1 MKKGR
6 SMQILRKNS
15 YRKPAKVGQLV
26 RLRGELD
33 KEFWARVDG
42 RPFDPENP
50 KMTTIDYL
58 GHGRIYFG
66 QTDLFVFLDQYEVCG
81 KKMTLLLTPE
91 GKKILVYSSVVDS
104 TPILT
109 AE

>member
-1 MKKGR
+1 
-6 SMQILRKNS
+6 MQILRKNS
-15 YRKPAKVGQLV
+15 YRKPAEIGQLV

-58 GHGRIYFG
+58 SASQFFFNR
-66 QTDLFVFLDQYEVCG
+66 TDLFVVLDRYETCG
-81 KKMTLLLTPE
+81 KKMVLLLTPE
-91 GKKILVYSSVVDS
+91 GKKILVHPSVVDE
-104 TPILT
+104 TPILMV
-109 AE
+109 E